1 MSITTRTTFDCRPFT
16 VNLNDEVQMRVPPNN
31 GLQDDAPRAARA

>member
-1 MSITTRTTFDCRPFT
+1 MRERQVFLPFAAFQDSAAQ
-16 VNLNDEVQMRVPPNN
+16 VPMPPNN

>member
-1 MSITTRTTFDCRPFT
+1 LQFIPESAVKVR
-16 VNLNDEVQMRVPPNN
+16 LPPNN